1 MRTRARTAVGGL
13 ALAAALAL
21 ASCGGDDDKTDG
33 AGASKAASK
42 ADPQAEALTRKAA
55 GPNTKARSG
64 VIDGTVEITLKGVP
78 DFRESFT
85 SSVSGK
91 FSQRKGSALPDYELE
106 MGLRNYGVEL
116 SSVGGKSYVIIGT
129 RGFNLPSD
137 VRARLVRGAS
147 RGKNGL
153 TRTLEQFGIAPW
165 RWETEHQLAG
175 TEQLDGVE
183 VQKVSTSFVSGRI
196 LKDANTLLGLLS
208 SLAITRATGVP
219 SRISPAARRVIV
231 SSVTS
236 KEAASWIGIK
246 DKVLRKAG
254 FTMKFVVPKAKRSK
268 VGGISSGTV
277 VGALDVTEVG
287 KPQEINAPQE
297 LGSFADFELAID
309 ALGDAQDAR

>member
-1 MRTRARTAVGGL
+1 MT
-13 ALAAALAL
+13 AALVAVAFAL
-21 ASCGGDDDKTDG
+21 ASCGGDDGKPSAS
-33 AGASKAASK
+33 AGKAKPK
-42 ADPQAEALTRKAA
+42 ADPQAVALTSRAA
-55 GPNTKARSG
+55 GPNAKARSG
-64 VIDGTVEITLKGVP
+64 VVDGSIEITLKGVP
-78 DFRESFT
+78 AFKESFT
-85 SSVSGK
+85 STVSGA
-91 FSQRKGSALPDYELE
+91 FSQRKGSALPDYELD

-116 SSVGGKSYVIIGT
+116 SSVAGKSYVTIGT
-129 RGFNLPSD
+129 TGFRLPAG

-147 RGKNGL
+147 RGRNGL

-175 TEQLDGVE
+175 TETLDGVE
-183 VQKVSTSFVSGRI
+183 VQKVSTSFISGRI
-196 LKDANTLLGLLS
+196 LRDANTLLGLLS

-236 KEAASWIGIK
+236 KHAASWIGIK

-254 FTMKFVVPKAKRSK
+254 FAMKFRVPKAKRAK

-287 KPQEINAPQE
+287 KPQKISAPE
-297 LGSFADFELAID
+297 SLGSFADFQLALD